1 MKMCDDPS
9 DPEKVIQTISEV
21 YAFVEGRESIPYTM
35 DEIKA
40 IGTPVPKAKI
50 ACERKPEA

>member
-35 DEIKA
+35 EEIKA

-50 ACERKPEA
+50 TCERKI